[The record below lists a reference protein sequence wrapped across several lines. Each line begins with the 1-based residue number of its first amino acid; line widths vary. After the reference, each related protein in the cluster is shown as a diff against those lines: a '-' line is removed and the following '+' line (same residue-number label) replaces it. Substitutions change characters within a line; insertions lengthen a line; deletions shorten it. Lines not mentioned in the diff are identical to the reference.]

1 MITESLCN
9 ECKYIFENI
18 FRDEYFG
25 YFDLFEDITK
35 CFYLIFINSNLKIK
49 SLDKISK
56 LFRYTFKSFVKNELS
71 SAYPI
76 MTNCLDFLTFMC
88 KYDISFV
95 YTQRDDLFDYLDEMN
110 NILTTTLNDDQFDWE
125 DLFRYQIAG
134 LNLIENLIKNWN
146 FEIYILLD
154 RDGINAFINR
164 CKHCLTGEEPEDDVE
179 VKIKLMATNI
189 SNQIFNYKA
198 SLRKYFIMNG
208 YPKKLN

>member
-1 MITESLCN
+1 M
-9 ECKYIFENI
+9 
-18 FRDEYFG
+18 
-25 YFDLFEDITK
+25 
-35 CFYLIFINSNLKIK
+35 K
-49 SLDKISK
+49 S
-56 LFRYTFKSFVKNELS
+56 
-71 SAYPI
+71 A
-76 MTNCLDFLTFMC
+76 
-88 KYDISFV
+88 
-95 YTQRDDLFDYLDEMN
+95 LDEMN
-110 NILTTTLNDDQFDWE
+110 NILTTTLIDDQFDWE